1 MILTYRQ
8 WIETMPA
15 GIAAKQDLAIVADLM
30 PHITGFVDAPM
41 PHVPVFG
48 VEEGTW
54 LMCVSRTASRSADI
68 IKGFKIFKLVYL
80 YRMERTPTAL
90 LVRFAHL

>member
-15 GIAAKQDLAIVADLM
+15 GIAAKQDLAVVADLI
-30 PHITGFVDAPM
+30 PHIAGFIDHPT
-41 PHVPVFG
+41 PYVPVFG
-48 VEEGTW
+48 VEGGAW
-54 LMCVSRTASRSADI
+54 LACVSRTASRSADI
-68 IKGFKIFKLVYL
+68 IKGFKILKLVYL

-90 LVRFAHL
+90 LVRFAHP